1 MEASLGAGG
10 RSPPRPGE
18 TTAGP
23 RSGEVEGEHVPLTA
37 IFKVCFVGPESVGKT
52 SLVRRFSADSFELE
66 YIRTIGVAISK
77 RQMPADPLHPG
88 EPVTF
93 VLWDIMGDYDFFSEV
108 ADAYLQG
115 ANGILAVMDL
125 TRPETL
131 EGLRRWGET
140 VRAKLP
146 RAEGIIAGNKA
157 DLVASRRVTPEEVN
171 ELAGHLGWSFTE
183 TSALTGTGV
192 EESFERLRTTL
203 LRRRHTSPGT

>member
-1 MEASLGAGG
+1 MGG
-10 RSPPRPGE
+10 I
-18 TTAGP
+18 
-23 RSGEVEGEHVPLTA
+23 EGELGPLTA
-37 IFKVCFVGPESVGKT
+37 IFKICLVGPESVGKT
-52 SLVRRFSADSFELE
+52 SLVRRFSEDSFELE
-66 YIRTIGVAISK
+66 YIRTLGVAISK
-77 RQMPADPLHPG
+77 KQMPSDPSHPG

-140 VRAKLP
+140 VRGRLP

-157 DLVASRRVTPEEVN
+157 DLVAKRRVRAEELS

-183 TSALTGTGV
+183 TSARTGMGV
-192 EESFERLRTTL
+192 EEAFQRLRTTL
-203 LRRRHTSPGT
+203 VRWRHTSPGT